1 MTTMMALLLKL
12 TLVTADGTAAEQ
24 PNLQSE
30 AYDDGSEYTDS
41 KPLVAAPVEIVRVLV
56 AAPVE
61 IVRVPMLKAAPV
73 EIVRVPVEHAPAPA
87 LVSEATDDGC

>member
-12 TLVTADGTAAEQ
+12 TLATADGTAADS
-24 PNLQSE
+24 PNLHSE
-30 AYDDGSEYTDS
+30 AYEGSEYDTA
-41 KPLVAAPVEIVRVLV
+41 PLVAAPVEIVRVLV

-73 EIVRVPVEHAPAPA
+73 EIVRVPVEHAP
-87 LVSEATDDGC
+87 LVSEASDEGC